1 MNKAMKSLLTL
12 LLLLFVSLV
21 QFGCVNAVV
30 DGLEGVKQLAAIL
43 IDNAVLTFPFI
54 IGGLYTR
61 LPFHAVDII
70 ASMPFLFMIFFS
82 TTFSPGSGVE
92 GLKELRFLFSRFY
105 WFCTLPGV
113 QDSMEGCP
121 SDDVAI
127 LYMFLSGLIGIVL
140 FLVYLSVKSFFS
152 TIKTKKAVIKR
163 NSLKD
168 QEFRDLQI
176 ELFGEKSNDHT
187 ERSGLSVRSMDEAVL
202 IP

>member
-1 MNKAMKSLLTL
+1 MNKALKSVLTLIL
-12 LLLLFVSLV
+12 LLLVSLV

-30 DGLEGVKQLAAIL
+30 DGLEGVNQLAAIL

-54 IGGLYTR
+54 FGGLYTR

-92 GLKELRFLFSRFY
+92 GVKELRYLFSRFY
-105 WFCTLPGV
+105 WFCILPGV

-121 SDDVAI
+121 SDDVVM

-140 FLVYLSVKSFFS
+140 FLVYLSMKSLIS
-152 TIKTKKAVIKR
+152 TMKSKKAIIKR
-163 NSLKD
+163 NALKD
-168 QEFRDLQI
+168 DEFRDLQM
-176 ELFGEKSNDHT
+176 ELFGDRMIDHT
-187 ERSGLSVRSMDEAVL
+187 ERSSHSIRSLDEAVL
-202 IP
+202 VP